1 MVRDLSECEVEE
13 PHFARGLLHRAA
25 AEQTRPPL
33 SDEVL
38 TGLKQMQSCRD
49 AAIREKDRSETFRR
63 NGCIP
68 FFGQRQ
74 RDKSSNQEIQPYDCF
89 RCSI

>member
-1 MVRDLSECEVEE
+1 MVRDLSECEAEE

-63 NGCIP
+63 NEHFHVVLNRALGNSVLSKM
-68 FFGQRQ
+68 R
-74 RDKSSNQEIQPYDCF
+74 
-89 RCSI
+89 